1 MVVTKLHDVLFQ
13 KKMNR
18 AELSEKANVNEN
30 WLSKLYHGKLGTIH
44 VESMQR
50 VCNVLEVKQIDI
62 IEIVPDLPEG
72 QNHEVSA
79 PVGNKELAKKKRGLF
94 RF

>member
-1 MVVTKLHDVLFQ
+1 MIVTKLHDVLFQ

-18 AELSEKANVNEN
+18 AELAEKSNVNEN

-50 VCNVLEVKQIDI
+50 VCNVLEVKQSDI
-62 IEIVPDLPEG
+62 IEIVPDNEKG
-72 QNHEVSA
+72 
-79 PVGNKELAKKKRGLF
+79 
-94 RF
+94 

>member
-50 VCNVLEVKQIDI
+50 VCNVLEVKQSDI
-62 IEIVPDLPEG
+62 IEIVPDLSEG
-72 QNHEVSA
+72 QNNEASA
-79 PVGNKELAKKKRGLF
+79 PIGIKRPAKKKRGIF
-94 RF
+94 GF